1 MKPRILFLI
10 ALLCAAIASLQGVHA
25 ATITVINTNDS
36 GPGSLRGALAS
47 AVDGDTIDFS
57 ITTPATITLTSGQ
70 LLVNKSVT
78 ITGPGADQLSLN
90 GNHVSRVFQ
99 IVFQLGSSKTVTI
112 SGLTIT
118 NGNVSGAFPDNSGAG
133 IYNDRSTLTVNN
145 CTLSGNSASNKGG
158 GIYNNGGQL
167 SSATL
172 TINNSTISGNSAG
185 LGGGG
190 GIFNDG
196 TDVGSGTVTINN
208 STVSGNSTLASGGG
222 IYNDSNRSGH
232 VTVTINNSTLSGNLA
247 TVNGGGIYNDA
258 FAPGSQTLTI
268 SNSTLSENSA
278 PFGGGIAN
286 RFSGP
291 LTIGDTI
298 LKTGASGAN
307 IENLSGTVISLGYN
321 LSSDAA
327 GGDGSTVPGG
337 LLNATGDIRNT
348 DPMLG
353 PLQDNGGP
361 TFTHELL
368 TGSPAIDMGHP
379 SFTPPPDYDQRGP
392 GFPRVMNSR
401 IDICFLVVQAPPRPT
416 PTPTPSSSPTPT
428 PTPTPTA
435 TPNDFSIS
443 VTPPAQTVVQGAST
457 SYTVST
463 AVISGNPEQ
472 ISLSLSGLPTGAS
485 GSFTSNNIITG
496 GSSTLNINAG
506 TAAPGTYTITVTG
519 TGAANAH
526 STTATLIITPTPTP
540 NDFSISVTPPAQT
553 VVQGAST
560 SYTVSTAVISGNPET
575 ISLSLSG
582 LPTGA
587 SGSFTSNNVIT
598 GGSSTLNINAGTAA
612 PGTYMITVT
621 RTRAAN
627 APSTTATLII
637 TPTPTPNDFSIS
649 VTPPAQ
655 TVVQGASTSYTVS
668 TAVIS
673 GNPETISL
681 SLSGLPTG
689 ASGSFTSNNVIT
701 GGSSTLNINA
711 GTAAPG
717 TYMITVTRT
726 RAANAPSTTATL
738 IITPTPTPNDFSISV
753 TPPAQTVVQGA
764 STSYTVSTAVISGN
778 PETISLSLSGLPT
791 GASGSFTSNNVITG
805 GSSTLNIN
813 AGTAAPGTYTITVT
827 GTGAANAH
835 STTATLIITPTP
847 TPND

>member
-368 TGSPAIDMGHP
+368 TGSPAIDMGDP

-401 IDICFLVVQAPPRPT
+401 IDIGSFEVQATPSPT

-443 VTPPAQTVVQGAST
+443 VTPPAQTVVQGGST

-463 AVISGNPEQ
+463 TVISGNPEP
-472 ISLSLSGLPTGAS
+472 ISLTRGPLPAGAS
-485 GSFTSNNIITG
+485 GSFTNDVIITG
-496 GSSTLNINAG
+496 TSSTLNINTG

-519 TGAANAH
+519 TGAENTH
-526 STTATLIITPTPTP
+526 STAATLIIIPAVTPTPTP

-560 SYTVSTAVISGNPET
+560 SYTVSTAVISGNPE
-575 ISLSLSG
+575 
-582 LPTGA
+582 P
-587 SGSFTSNNVIT
+587 
-598 GGSSTLNINAGTAA
+598 
-612 PGTYMITVT
+612 
-621 RTRAAN
+621 
-627 APSTTATLII
+627 
-637 TPTPTPNDFSIS
+637 
-649 VTPPAQ
+649 
-655 TVVQGASTSYTVS
+655 
-668 TAVIS
+668 
-673 GNPETISL
+673 
-681 SLSGLPTG
+681 
-689 ASGSFTSNNVIT
+689 
-701 GGSSTLNINA
+701 
-711 GTAAPG
+711 
-717 TYMITVTRT
+717 
-726 RAANAPSTTATL
+726 
-738 IITPTPTPNDFSISV
+738 
-753 TPPAQTVVQGA
+753 
-764 STSYTVSTAVISGN
+764 
-778 PETISLSLSGLPT
+778 ISLSLSGLPT

-827 GTGAANAH
+827 GSGAENAH
-835 STTATLIITPTP
+835 STTATLIVIPAVTPTP
-847 TPND
+847 TPTPTPTATPTPSYAAQIQQPINADGSSVFNVRRGVVPVKFTLTLNGVATCDLPPAMIAVYRTGTGGNQQIDESVYSGIADTGSNFRIDSCQYVYNLSASALGVGTYRMDIIINAQVVGSATFALR

>member
-416 PTPTPSSSPTPT
+416 PTPT
-428 PTPTPTA
+428 A

-457 SYTVST
+457 SYAVST

-519 TGAANAH
+519 SGAENAH
-526 STTATLIITPTPTP
+526 STTATLIVIPAVTPTPTP
-540 NDFSISVTPPAQT
+540 
-553 VVQGAST
+553 
-560 SYTVSTAVISGNPET
+560 
-575 ISLSLSG
+575 
-582 LPTGA
+582 
-587 SGSFTSNNVIT
+587 
-598 GGSSTLNINAGTAA
+598 
-612 PGTYMITVT
+612 
-621 RTRAAN
+621 
-627 APSTTATLII
+627 
-637 TPTPTPNDFSIS
+637 TPTPT
-649 VTPPAQ
+649 A
-655 TVVQGASTSYTVS
+655 
-668 TAVIS
+668 
-673 GNPETISL
+673 
-681 SLSGLPTG
+681 
-689 ASGSFTSNNVIT
+689 
-701 GGSSTLNINA
+701 
-711 GTAAPG
+711 
-717 TYMITVTRT
+717 
-726 RAANAPSTTATL
+726 
-738 IITPTPTPNDFSISV
+738 TPTPSYAAQIQQPINADGSSV
-753 TPPAQTVVQGA
+753 FNVRRGVVPVKFTLTLNGVATCDLPPAMI
-764 STSYTVSTAVISGN
+764 AV
-778 PETISLSLSGLPT
+778 
-791 GASGSFTSNNVITG
+791 
-805 GSSTLNIN
+805 
-813 AGTAAPGTYTITVT
+813 YRT
-827 GTGAANAH
+827 GTGGNQQIDESVYSGIADTGSNFRIDSCQYVYNLSASALGVGTYQVDIIINGQVVG
-835 STTATLIITPTP
+835 SATFKLR
-847 TPND
+847 

>member
-133 IYNDRSTLTVNN
+133 IYNDRSTQTVNN

-196 TDVGSGTVTINN
+196 TVVGSGTVTINN
-208 STVSGNSTLASGGG
+208 STVSGNSSLASGGG

-258 FAPGSQTLTI
+258 FAPRSQPLTI
-268 SNSTLSENSA
+268 SNSTVSENSA
-278 PFGGGIAN
+278 PFGDGIAN

-327 GGDGSTVPGG
+327 GGDGTTGPGG
-337 LLNATGDIRNT
+337 FLNATGDIRNT

-361 TFTHELL
+361 RFMHPLL
-368 TGSPAIDMGHP
+368 CLSPAIDQGKRNAIPALAMN
-379 SFTPPPDYDQRGP
+379 TDQRG
-392 GFPRVMNSR
+392 FPRPVDFASVPNAPGGDGS
-401 IDICFLVVQAPPRPT
+401 DIGAFELQTLC
-416 PTPTPSSSPTPT
+416 
-428 PTPTPTA
+428 
-435 TPNDFSIS
+435 
-443 VTPPAQTVVQGAST
+443 PADLL
-457 SYTVST
+457 
-463 AVISGNPEQ
+463 
-472 ISLSLSGLPTGAS
+472 LSLGADK
-485 GSFTSNNIITG
+485 TSVKQG
-496 GSSTLNINAG
+496 DQL
-506 TAAPGTYTITVTG
+506 TYTITVQNFGPGDASSVVVNDTLSSG
-519 TGAANAH
+519 TTFVSAQANVGRF
-526 STTATLIITPTPTP
+526 T
-540 NDFSISVTPPAQT
+540 TPPAGQT
-553 VVQGAST
+553 GVVTWYLG
-560 SYTVSTAVISGNPET
+560 
-575 ISLSLSG
+575 
-582 LPTGA
+582 
-587 SGSFTSNNVIT
+587 
-598 GGSSTLNINAGTAA
+598 
-612 PGTYMITVT
+612 
-621 RTRAAN
+621 
-627 APSTTATLII
+627 
-637 TPTPTPNDFSIS
+637 
-649 VTPPAQ
+649 
-655 TVVQGASTSYTVS
+655 
-668 TAVIS
+668 
-673 GNPETISL
+673 
-681 SLSGLPTG
+681 
-689 ASGSFTSNNVIT
+689 
-701 GGSSTLNINA
+701 
-711 GTAAPG
+711 
-717 TYMITVTRT
+717 
-726 RAANAPSTTATL
+726 
-738 IITPTPTPNDFSISV
+738 
-753 TPPAQTVVQGA
+753 
-764 STSYTVSTAVISGN
+764 
-778 PETISLSLSGLPT
+778 
-791 GASGSFTSNNVITG
+791 
-805 GSSTLNIN
+805 
-813 AGTAAPGTYTITVT
+813 
-827 GTGAANAH
+827 
-835 STTATLIITPTP
+835 
-847 TPND
+847 